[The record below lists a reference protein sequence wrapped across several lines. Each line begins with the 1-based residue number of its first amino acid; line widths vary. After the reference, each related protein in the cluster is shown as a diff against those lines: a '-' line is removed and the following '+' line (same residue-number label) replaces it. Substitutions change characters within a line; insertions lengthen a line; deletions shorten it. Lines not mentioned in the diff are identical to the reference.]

1 MRENDDNNR
10 VYLDGGVG
18 QDPYHPQPMAH
29 DPQLMEEV
37 PFCLGIVGDFSGR
50 RSRLGIGEAPDLARR
65 PLRRVTPE
73 NVLELAGLS
82 PEIVV
87 AGLPEGPPE
96 PSITFSTMED
106 FHPDRLY
113 DRLDLF
119 QRHRDAGDR
128 IRAGGETV
136 DPESSES
143 ASGLLDAVLG
153 ETELETPRTGSEIDG
168 DLDAFIRRVV
178 KPHIVRKAPDQSA
191 EIEELDRQTGGL
203 MRALVHSPEF
213 REVESL
219 WRSVVFLLSRI
230 EVGTNL
236 RLYLI
241 DVSEGELEAD
251 LLSTDDPTEWV
262 FAHTVLNPISE
273 KGEELRWAALLGTLN
288 FGRDPHQVPLLQR
301 IGLLAESGQIP
312 WFAGAD
318 PSLLGSRSL
327 QDQPEPRDWTEPFDP
342 LWEEL
347 REKPEAEWISLALPG
362 FLLRPPYGPEGGKTK
377 RFDFSEEATFPEG
390 LLWGHPSM
398 LWGVVLAREFTRS
411 GWDMRTGGRQTVSQ
425 IPLHATPDGWATCV
439 QANLSITAASRT
451 QEMGMVPVVAPR
463 NEPEV
468 HLHGLESIST
478 SEKSLRAWWRSP
490 G

>member
-18 QDPYHPQPMAH
+18 QDPYHPQPMAL
-29 DPQLMEEV
+29 DPQLMGEV

-50 RSRLGIGEAPDLARR
+50 RSHLENGEDPDLARR

-87 AGLPEGPPE
+87 AALPEGPPE
-96 PSITFSTMED
+96 LSITFSTMED

-119 QRHRDAGDR
+119 QRDRDARDR
-128 IRAGGETV
+128 IKTGGETV
-136 DPESSES
+136 DPEPPDPD
-143 ASGLLDAVLG
+143 SGLLDAVLG
-153 ETELETPRTGSEIDG
+153 ETELETPRKESEIDG
-168 DLDAFIRRVV
+168 ELDAFIRRVV
-178 KPHIVRKAPDQSA
+178 RPHVVRAAPDHSEQIRA
-191 EIEELDRQTGGL
+191 LDRQTGGL
-203 MRALVHSPEF
+203 MKALMHAPEF
-213 REVESL
+213 RELESL
-219 WRSVVFLLSRI
+219 WRSVVFLLSRV
-230 EVGTNL
+230 EVSTDL
-236 RLYLI
+236 RVYLI
-241 DVSEGELEAD
+241 DVSEAELVAD
-251 LLSTDDPTEWV
+251 LLSTDKPTEWG

-273 KGEELRWAALLGTLN
+273 KGEELRWAALLGGFE
-288 FGRDPHQVPLLQR
+288 FGRDPHQAPLLQR

-327 QDQPEPRDWTEPFDP
+327 QDQPDPRDWTEPLDP

-362 FLLRPPYGPEGGKTK
+362 FLLRPPYGPEGGKVK
-377 RFDFSEEATFPEG
+377 RFDFTEEATFPQD
-390 LLWGHPSM
+390 LLWGTPSV
-398 LWGVVLAREFTRS
+398 LWGVVLAREFALS
-411 GWDMRTGGRQTVSQ
+411 GWDMQTGGRQTVSQ
-425 IPLHATPDGWATCV
+425 IPLHASPDGWATCV
-439 QANLSITAASRT
+439 QTNFSVTGASRAR
-451 QEMGMVPVVAPR
+451 EMGLNPVVSPR
-463 NEPEV
+463 NEPEL

-478 SEKSLRAWWRSP
+478 SDKGLRAWWESP